1 MTKLYDW
8 SEVKAEYVERCLKPE
23 KTPFSYFTNKYGMKY
38 HTFMGKRKTQQW
50 DKEVKKQ
57 REKLSVQ
64 TLKKVRTRLSTSD
77 AEDILDEISVRK
89 KNMEL
94 ANIVL
99 ETLIEEWAAKISDPK
114 QRKLLTLPT
123 IMSGIAMVSGLRG
136 KAAGLPEKL
145 DINSKNLSVNIGV
158 DTDHLSPA
166 ENRKMVRDA
175 EDLANG
181 LQTLLKEFEAI
192 DVKPTNAKKSKVQK
206 VLKGKGN
213 NKS

>member
-8 SEVKAEYVERCLKPE
+8 GEVKADYVERSLKPE
-23 KTPFSYFTNKYGMKY
+23 KTPISFFTNKYGMKY
-38 HTFMGKRKTQQW
+38 HTFMGKRKLQKW
-50 DKEVKKQ
+50 DKEVERQ

-77 AEDILDEISVRK
+77 ADDILDEISVRK

-94 ANIVL
+94 ANLVL
-99 ETLIEEWAAKISDPK
+99 DTLLEEWVVKIKSQK
-114 QRKLLTLPT
+114 ERKNLTLST

-145 DINSKNLSVNIGV
+145 DITSKNLSLNVQA
-158 DTDHLSPA
+158 DTEHLSPA

-175 EDLANG
+175 EDLANS
-181 LQTLLKEFEAI
+181 LQTLLEEFETI
-192 DVKPTNAKKSKVQK
+192 DVESTDNKKPKVQK
-206 VLKGKGN
+206 LLKGKGN
-213 NKS
+213 NKG